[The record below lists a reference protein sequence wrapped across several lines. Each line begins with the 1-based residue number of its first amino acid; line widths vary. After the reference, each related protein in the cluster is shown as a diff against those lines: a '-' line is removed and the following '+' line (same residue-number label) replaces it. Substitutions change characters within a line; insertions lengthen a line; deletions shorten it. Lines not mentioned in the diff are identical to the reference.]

1 MTTLGR
7 ILGFIGLASAGL
19 VLGLLLL
26 LFAIRLGR
34 HLAWAIER
42 RRERSGRGGDVL
54 EALARKVE
62 GRSL

>member
-7 ILGFIGLASAGL
+7 ILGYIGLASAGI

-26 LFAIRLGR
+26 LLAIRLGR
-34 HLAWAIER
+34 HLAWALKR
-42 RRERSGRGGDVL
+42 RHDRRGGDLL

>member
-26 LFAIRLGR
+26 LLAVRLGR
-34 HLAWAIER
+34 HLGWAIER
-42 RRERSGRGGDVL
+42 RHDRRGGDVL
-54 EALARKVE
+54 EALARKIE

>member
-7 ILGFIGLASAGL
+7 ILGYIGLASAGL

-26 LFAIRLGR
+26 LLAIRLGCHLGWWVKRR
-34 HLAWAIER
+34 HER
-42 RRERSGRGGDVL
+42 RGGDLL
-54 EALARKVE
+54 EALARKIE